1 MRHVLQYIK
10 RKIYG
15 TMILTSTIIQH
26 IKTKMNACK
35 KLDMLPFAQSKMQFC
50 SRLML
55 YANQIL
61 MQIFSKFINYNG
73 VSLILYLLLY
83 CELDRFLKC
92 EVVRFLNY
100 LFKT

>member
-10 RKIYG
+10 RKISG
-15 TMILTSTIIQH
+15 KMILTSTITQH

-55 YANQIL
+55 NGNQIL
-61 MQIFSKFINYNG
+61 MQIFSKFKITMA
-73 VSLILYLLLY
+73 LL
-83 CELDRFLKC
+83 
-92 EVVRFLNY
+92 
-100 LFKT
+100 

>member
-35 KLDMLPFAQSKMQFC
+35 KVDML
-50 SRLML
+50 
-55 YANQIL
+55 
-61 MQIFSKFINYNG
+61 
-73 VSLILYLLLY
+73 
-83 CELDRFLKC
+83 
-92 EVVRFLNY
+92 
-100 LFKT
+100 